1 MTNKEHLIHQHI
13 LEYESRQKHLD
24 ELYEKAQQAAE
35 HLPDDHEIKQS
46 LHAVGQEKN
55 QLDEQGKVLK
65 TMHVDKWREET
76 IQKAGPMAVWD
87 ILAQKLEDLIEK
99 VEK

>member
-1 MTNKEHLIHQHI
+1 MTSKEHLIHQHI
-13 LEYESRQKHLD
+13 LEYESRQKHLE
-24 ELYEKAQQAAE
+24 ELYEKAQQASE

-46 LHAVGQEKN
+46 LQQVAEQKGQLAEKG
-55 QLDEQGKVLK
+55 EEMK
-65 TMHVDKWREET
+65 TMQVDHWREET